1 MAHDV
6 PRRPSRPKDRPSA
19 SGASNAP
26 SHPRELLPRRIRAPG
41 AEADNETTER
51 DLVVGDLLV
60 DSPDQALLGRQAD
73 LDEYCADDDSPTVV
87 RGPRNAA
94 GRPETEAP
102 PKRTLEPK
110 RQPVRNPVG
119 QASPAPPQPS
129 GLGRARVPVV
139 PPVEAKPRAAS
150 TGQTLETRRVPVA
163 PGTQERMRGTEKPM
177 ASRVRP
183 PAGDDEPTVL
193 WTQATRQRDAVPA
206 AEPRRTPEPK
216 RKPTQGPVADTQ
228 AAKLQPPG
236 LDRTRVPAVKP
247 TETAP
252 RAASTP
258 QAAGVRREAVTT
270 GSADRVRRVPDQPV
284 ARLRSIARDDDE
296 PTVVWTPGTDDR
308 GALSE
313 AAPERAPA
321 PDRSRGRTVFRQASP
336 EMPAPSLERSRL
348 LSAPPAQP
356 ASHQV
361 AKAASDPSCGAPP
374 SIPPPQTASHQAAT
388 ERTVGPRP
396 EPDPPESPA
405 RGREGARPAAS
416 RVCPMCNAE
425 NASDLVFCYTC
436 GRRLVEA
443 EPADAP
449 RDESDEMESKGGLGM
464 RVRSWIR
471 GKVRKHDPE

>member
-26 SHPRELLPRRIRAPG
+26 SHRHELLPRKIRAPG

-60 DSPDQALLGRQAD
+60 DSPEQALLGRQAD

-94 GRPETEAP
+94 GRSETQAP

-119 QASPAPPQPS
+119 QGSPAPPQPS

-139 PPVEAKPRAAS
+139 PPGETKPRAAS
-150 TGQTLETRRVPVA
+150 TRQTSETRRSPVA
-163 PGTQERMRGTEKPM
+163 PGTQERMRGVAKPP
-177 ASRVRP
+177 ASPVRP

-193 WTQATRQRDAVPA
+193 WTQATPPRDAVPA
-206 AEPRRTPEPK
+206 AGPRRTPEPK
-216 RKPTQGPVADTQ
+216 RKPIQAPVTDTP
-228 AAKLQPPG
+228 AAKLQAPG
-236 LDRTRVPAVKP
+236 LDRNCVPAVKP
-247 TETAP
+247 TETTPRATSTP
-252 RAASTP
+252 RAAE
-258 QAAGVRREAVTT
+258 VRREAVTT

-296 PTVVWTPGTDDR
+296 PTVVWTPGPADR
-308 GALSE
+308 GAVPE
-313 AAPERAPA
+313 AAAERALA
-321 PDRSRGRTVFRQASP
+321 PDLAPSPMGVRQASS
-336 EMPAPSLERSRL
+336 EMPPPILERSRV

-356 ASHQV
+356 
-361 AKAASDPSCGAPP
+361 
-374 SIPPPQTASHQAAT
+374 TAHQAAT
-388 ERTVGPRP
+388 ERTAGPRP
-396 EPDPPESPA
+396 EPDPPKSPA
-405 RGREGARPAAS
+405 RGREGAKPAAS

-436 GRRLVEA
+436 GRRLVEG
-443 EPADAP
+443 EPADPP
-449 RDESDEMESKGGLGM
+449 RDESNEMESKGGLGM